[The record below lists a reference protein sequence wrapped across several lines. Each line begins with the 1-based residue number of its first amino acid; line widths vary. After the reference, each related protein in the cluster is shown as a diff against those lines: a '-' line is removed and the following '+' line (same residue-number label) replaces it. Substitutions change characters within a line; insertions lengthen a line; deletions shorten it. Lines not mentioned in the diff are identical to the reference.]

1 MIIRKLRL
9 ENFGV
14 YAGSHEIDL
23 SPESREKPIVLFG
36 GLNGGGKTTLLDAIQ
51 LTLFGK
57 LSRCST
63 RGSLA
68 YEEFL
73 RRCISH
79 GTDPSVSSSVALEIR
94 QTFDAQ
100 VHEFVITRRWLP
112 SGKGVTETLLV
123 QRDNVVDPELA
134 ENWLE
139 HVDQFVP
146 VGLAELFFFDGEQ
159 IARLA
164 EADNAAQ
171 MLTTAINTLL
181 GIDLVDRLEK
191 DLTVYERDVSKGQK
205 NGQFTAVV
213 AGQEAKLAV
222 SQEELRKLTF
232 EKGRVQSETDH
243 GQRRVETMESSF
255 RRQGGDLFARR
266 NQLSTDLEAIRAQM
280 VRIEHEMRELAG
292 GAAPLL
298 AVQAQIAKARSQAI
312 REESAANQG
321 LLLKELEKRDRTI
334 AGLLNRKDFP
344 DSARSRLESL
354 FTEDRQRRA
363 RASKIERY
371 LNLEKSALQSVQRL
385 TPAFFDEIQKKA
397 ARLTLEHKELKERA
411 LRVEETLARVPDEA
425 AIAQVSEQLAV
436 AQRELVKKQVEGVL
450 LVERIEKMRRQV
462 QDEERAIAA
471 ILEKSVS
478 ETAEHDDASRKI
490 KFAAKVRETM
500 KQFRI
505 RVLERKIKQ
514 IEGLILES
522 FQQLLRKK
530 DLVTTIKIDPESY
543 RMTLLGANGQE
554 LHADRLSAGERQ
566 LLAVSTLWGLAR
578 ASGRPLPTIIDTPL
592 GRLDSLH
599 RANLVENYFPYASHQ
614 VIILS
619 TDEEIGEKHLATL
632 RPRISRTFELS
643 YSHKKQSTEVVA
655 GYFSN

>member
-1 MIIRKLRL
+1 MIIKKLRL

-14 YAGSHEIDL
+14 YAGTHEIDL
-23 SPESREKPIVLFG
+23 APSDRDKPIVLFG

-51 LTLFGK
+51 LALFGK

-73 RRCISH
+73 RRSISH
-79 GTDPSVSSSVALEIR
+79 GAADGQGSSVALEIR

-100 VHEFVITRRWLP
+100 THEFIITRQWVP
-112 SGKGVTETLLV
+112 AGKGVTETLLV
-123 QRDNVVDPELA
+123 QRDNVFDLELA
-134 ENWLE
+134 EHWLE

-191 DLTVYERDVSKGQK
+191 DLSVYERDVSKGQQA
-205 NGQFTAVV
+205 GTYTTEITA
-213 AGQEAKLAV
+213 QESKLAATQV
-222 SQEELRKLTF
+222 ELRTRLF
-232 EKGRVQSETDH
+232 AKGRLQTEVDQA
-243 GQRRVETMESSF
+243 QKKVEQLEAGF
-255 RRQGGDLFARR
+255 QRQGGELFARR
-266 NQLSTDLEAIRAQM
+266 KELNAQLESVRTQLARVEHDL
-280 VRIEHEMRELAG
+280 RELAA

-298 AVQAQIAKARSQAI
+298 ILEKQVAGVRTQAEREEAAENQRLLLAELVKRDQAI
-312 REESAANQG
+312 LKKGDFREATKQG
-321 LLLKELEKRDRTI
+321 LQELFGADR
-334 AGLLNRKDFP
+334 
-344 DSARSRLESL
+344 E
-354 FTEDRQRRA
+354 RRV
-363 RASKIERY
+363 RAAATERY
-371 LNLEKSALQSVQRL
+371 LNLDKSALANLQPL
-385 TPAFFDEIQKKA
+385 TPAYFADIRKRADRFRQ
-397 ARLTLEHKELKERA
+397 EHDKLAQQA
-411 LRVEETLARVPDEA
+411 LRLEETLARVPDEA
-425 AIAQVSEQLAV
+425 AIAHVAEQLAA
-436 AQRELVKKQVEGVL
+436 AQKELLQKKMESAV
-450 LVERIEKMRRQV
+450 LVEHIEKLNRQAEE
-462 QDEERAIAA
+462 EERVIAQT
-471 ILEKSVS
+471 LEKSV
-478 ETAEHDDASRKI
+478 AESAEQDDATRKI
-490 KFAAKVRETM
+490 KYAAKVRETM
-500 KQFRI
+500 RQFRI

-530 DLVTTIKIDPESY
+530 ELVTAIRIDPASY
-543 RMTLLGANGQE
+543 RMTLQGADGRE

-619 TDEEIGEKHLATL
+619 TDEEIGKKHLATL
-632 RPRISRTFELS
+632 KPRITRTFELS
-643 YSHKKQSTEVVA
+643 YSAKTASTAIVP
-655 GYFSN
+655 GYFFN

>member
-23 SPESREKPIVLFG
+23 APESRDKPIVLFG

-63 RGSLA
+63 RGTLA

-73 RRCISH
+73 RRSISH
-79 GTDPSVSSSVALEIR
+79 GTDPTSGSSVSLDIR

-100 VHEFVITRRWLP
+100 IHEFVITRRWISSP
-112 SGKGVTETLLV
+112 KGVTETLLV

-139 HVDQFVP
+139 HVDQFIP

-164 EADNAAQ
+164 EADNSAQ

-191 DLTVYERDVSKGQK
+191 DLTVYERDVSKGQR
-205 NGQFTAVV
+205 NGEFNAAVSV
-213 AGQEAKLAV
+213 QESKLAA
-222 SQEELRKLTF
+222 SQEELRKLIF
-232 EKGRVQSETDH
+232 ERARVQTEMDRVQKAVELSE
-243 GQRRVETMESSF
+243 SNF
-255 RRQGGDLFARR
+255 RRQGGDLFGRR
-266 NQLSTDLEAIRAQM
+266 KQLAVDLEAIRAQM
-280 VRIEHEMRELAG
+280 TRVEQEMREIAA

-298 AVQAQIAKARSQAI
+298 AVQSQIAKARSQAL
-312 REESAANQG
+312 REEEAEHQS
-321 LLLKELEKRDRTI
+321 LMLKELEKRDRAIT
-334 AGLLNRKDFP
+334 GLMMRKDFP
-344 DSARSRLESL
+344 ESARGRLESL
-354 FTEDRQRRA
+354 FAEDRQRRA
-363 RASKIERY
+363 RASKVERF

-385 TPAFFDEIQKKA
+385 TPTFFDEIKRKA
-397 ARLTLEHKELKERA
+397 SRLTQEHVELNERA
-411 LRVEETLARVPDEA
+411 LRIEETLARVPDEA
-425 AIAQVSEQLAV
+425 AIAQVSEQLAT
-436 AQRELVKKQVEGVL
+436 AQKELVKKQVEGVL
-450 LVERIEKMRRQV
+450 LVERIDKLRRQV
-462 QDEERAIAA
+462 EEEERAIAG

-490 KFAAKVRETM
+490 KFAARVRETM

-530 DLVTTIKIDPESY
+530 ELVVAIRIDPATY
-543 RMTLLGANGQE
+543 RMTLVGEGGQE

-592 GRLDSLH
+592 GRLDSQH

-619 TDEEIGEKHLATL
+619 TDEEIGGKHLATL
-632 RPRISRTFELS
+632 RPRITRTFELS
-643 YSHKKQSTEVVA
+643 YSQKKRSTEVVP